1 MQLPTAPDLAL
12 LTHEIQKKSGPKAS
26 NLLNL
31 DKGRASGGLKYPI
44 SGQGLGNFWA
54 LKYPKIWIYL
64 WWSFRGPAHE
74 HTCEQNTRITA
85 I

>member
-26 NLLNL
+26 NILSL
-31 DKGRASGGLKYPI
+31 DKGQASGGLKSPI
-44 SGQGLGNFWA
+44 SGQGLGNFRA

-64 WWSFRGPAHE
+64 WQSFRGPI
-74 HTCEQNTRITA
+74 CESSIANQGRHLTK
-85 I
+85 